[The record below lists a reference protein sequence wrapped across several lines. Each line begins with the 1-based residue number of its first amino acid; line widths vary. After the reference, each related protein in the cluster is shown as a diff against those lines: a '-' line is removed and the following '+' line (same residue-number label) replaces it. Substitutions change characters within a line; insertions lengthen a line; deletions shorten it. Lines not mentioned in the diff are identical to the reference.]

1 MWPTLLMSVQAPTI
15 DPRRRNRHDA
25 HRRAPDRFGNRRA
38 GQAAGPLV
46 PRRKPR
52 VLMLTE
58 GTYPYAVGGVSSWCD
73 VVIGRLTQTEWDILP
88 IVAGGRRCKQHY
100 QLPANARLLRPIE
113 LWTQDAPPRR
123 IRQRQIDRNISIP
136 AQLLR
141 GLIPWDGD
149 RRTLIEALV
158 ECRRRP
164 QQIRREFRS
173 RDAWETYV
181 RALQDVLE
189 IPHKDSAPAPIYDA
203 IEAARLYQLLYWV
216 ARTAAVPTPPC
227 ALLHVTAAGW
237 AAIPALVHKALHG
250 TPILL
255 TEHGV
260 YVREAYLASVR
271 DTAASLGEKHMSTR
285 LALGLTRAIYE
296 AADVIAPVT
305 EANAAW
311 ERALGVDGAKIRVI
325 PNGIDPPG
333 GLTDAPNA
341 QRVVSVGRIDPL
353 KDVQTLL
360 LVASE
365 VTRRLP
371 RARFEHWG
379 PPTAG
384 EEAYASACE
393 RMHRQL
399 GLGERFRFMG
409 RTADPHAAIRNGDVL
424 LMTSISEAMPMALL
438 EAMAQGRP
446 VVATSVG
453 GVPGVVRGCGIIT
466 APGDV
471 HGLATAITTLLR
483 NPVLAR
489 TLGRRGYD
497 RLNRRY
503 TRDQCLSTYAETIA
517 ELTGIVG

>member
-1 MWPTLLMSVQAPTI
+1 
-15 DPRRRNRHDA
+15 
-25 HRRAPDRFGNRRA
+25 
-38 GQAAGPLV
+38 
-46 PRRKPR
+46 
-52 VLMLTE
+52 MLTE

-88 IVAGGRRCKQHY
+88 IVAGGRRWKQHY
-100 QLPANARLLRPIE
+100 QLPPNARLLRPIE

-123 IRQRQIDRNISIP
+123 MPRRQTDRRISIP

-149 RRTLIEALV
+149 RDTLIRALV
-158 ECRRRP
+158 QCRRRP

-181 RALQDVLE
+181 RVLQEVLE

-271 DTAASLGEKHMSTR
+271 DTAATLGEKHMSTR
-285 LALGLTRAIYE
+285 IALGLTRAVYE

-341 QRVVSVGRIDPL
+341 QRVVAVGRIDPL

-371 RARFEHWG
+371 NARFEHWG

-409 RTADPHAAIRNGDVL
+409 RTTDPHAAIRSADVL
-424 LMTSISEAMPMALL
+424 LMTSISEAMPMTLL

-446 VVATSVG
+446 AVATAVG
-453 GVPGVVRGCGIIT
+453 GIPGVLHGCGIVVP
-466 APGDV
+466 PGDV
-471 HGLATAITTLLR
+471 HALSGAVVTLLR
-483 NPVLAR
+483 KPDLAAAM
-489 TLGRRGYD
+489 GSRGHA
-497 RLNRRY
+497 RLHERY
-503 TRDQCLSTYAETIA
+503 TLERCTESYRQVIGKLIA
-517 ELTGIVG
+517 GVAP